1 MEKVPHVCYYITGH
15 GLGHATRSL
24 LTVDYLL
31 SRGAKVSI
39 VSSIDP
45 SFFLSSLSHLNID
58 DSKNRL
64 ECFQRCLDSGAIQEH
79 SLKVNSLETLQ
90 KYSETV
96 HNHRNELLDI
106 EVEFLQS
113 RNVDLIIVDA
123 TPLACRAGKIAQ
135 VKVLLLTNFTWDFIY
150 RELLLE
156 SETIDTITKM
166 ESSDEAF
173 EQLNLMIDQCTSDYN
188 DADVYAQ
195 LPGNSPPPKGFNSDK
210 LIHTSLI
217 TRNFKKNK
225 YEIKNIFEIPEG
237 NKVLLLGFGGHQ
249 TEWNL
254 KDKFLPKDWT
264 CLVLGASQSD
274 LPVSGKFRAVNY
286 NCYVPDLIN
295 ASDVVLGKLGYGTL
309 SECLRHKKPL
319 IYVPRSSWP
328 EENCL
333 ITLLETNAGGL
344 CMSTD
349 DFLNGNWSPYL
360 TKALELNNLYEKDS
374 IFIEENSA
382 IHQIFDNEK
391 LIRLLELK
399 L

>member
-1 MEKVPHVCYYITGH
+1 
-15 GLGHATRSL
+15 
-24 LTVDYLL
+24 
-31 SRGAKVSI
+31 
-39 VSSIDP
+39 
-45 SFFLSSLSHLNID
+45 
-58 DSKNRL
+58 
-64 ECFQRCLDSGAIQEH
+64 
-79 SLKVNSLETLQ
+79 VNALETLQ

-166 ESSDEAF
+166 ESSDETF

-225 YEIKNIFEIPEG
+225 YEIKNIFEILEG

-249 TEWNL
+249 TGY
-254 KDKFLPKDWT
+254 FI
-264 CLVLGASQSD
+264 VL
-274 LPVSGKFRAVNY
+274 
-286 NCYVPDLIN
+286 
-295 ASDVVLGKLGYGTL
+295 
-309 SECLRHKKPL
+309 
-319 IYVPRSSWP
+319 
-328 EENCL
+328 
-333 ITLLETNAGGL
+333 
-344 CMSTD
+344 
-349 DFLNGNWSPYL
+349 
-360 TKALELNNLYEKDS
+360 
-374 IFIEENSA
+374 
-382 IHQIFDNEK
+382 
-391 LIRLLELK
+391 
-399 L
+399 